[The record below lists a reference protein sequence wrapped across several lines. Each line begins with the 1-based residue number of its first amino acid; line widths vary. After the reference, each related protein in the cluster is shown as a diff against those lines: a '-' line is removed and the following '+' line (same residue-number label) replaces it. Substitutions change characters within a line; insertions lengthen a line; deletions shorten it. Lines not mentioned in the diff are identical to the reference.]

1 MIGYLAALSVLT
13 VGLCFVFGA
22 RAGILATLL
31 LHPIAASGWHVN
43 YFIGGIKLNPL
54 VLMGL
59 IVPMFV
65 FLRAFTR
72 GPAFS
77 QMPLFAIW
85 TIYLCYNI
93 FAGTLHAASEGPAR
107 SMDLIFRHI
116 AGFVG
121 FYMMQA
127 FFTEREDF
135 KKLLLA
141 LIASGIFPILVILYQ
156 IGTGSGTLREMSEGG
171 DLRLDSA
178 MGLVRYSGFFHDI
191 VSVRG
196 YVFQCLAGIILYWAY
211 FVRPGRDIV
220 VRIFL
225 AGLSVAG
232 LFVVYKMYSKAAI
245 GTLLVWFGVW
255 TVGHRKVGLGLALG
269 LVVIGLNALQ
279 ADMIFSETEQLFQ
292 NEIAEVS
299 SDSEVNSAKLLH
311 GRVGVW
317 TNVLRAFGETSMLQQ
332 MFGAWTASGSHNDFL
347 QKLLYGGFV
356 GLTIYLVLLWMIGVR
371 VAKLYFR
378 EKTPINLMAVMI
390 FGGWLIDTIGVVPS
404 LYPGYQWYAWGLIG
418 LAIRGL
424 AFEREKTE
432 TVVKAGPLTQP
443 IWLQGK

>member
-1 MIGYLAALSVLT
+1 VIGYLSALSVL
-13 VGLCFVFGA
+13 VVALCFVFGA

-31 LHPIAASGWHVN
+31 LHPVAAAGWHVN
-43 YFIGGIKLNPL
+43 YFLGGIKLNPL

-65 FLRAFTR
+65 FLRAFGR
-72 GPAFS
+72 GPAFN

-85 TIYLCYNI
+85 TVYLCYNI
-93 FAGTLHAASEGPAR
+93 FAGTLHAISEGPAR

-127 FFTEREDF
+127 FFTERAHF
-135 KKLLLA
+135 KRLLQA
-141 LIASGIFPILVILYQ
+141 LVVSGMFPILVILYQ
-156 IGTGSGTLREMSEGG
+156 IATGSGTLREMSEGG

-178 MGLVRYSGFFHDI
+178 MGLIRYSGFFHDI

-211 FVRPGRDIV
+211 FLKPNRDAV
-220 VRIFL
+220 WKFFL
-225 AGLSVAG
+225 AFLAVAG
-232 LFVVYKMYSKAAI
+232 LFVLYKMYSKAVI
-245 GTLLVWFGVW
+245 GTLLLWFGIW
-255 TVGHRKVGLGLALG
+255 SYGYRKLGVGIALG
-269 LVVIGLNALQ
+269 LLVVAVNALQ
-279 ADMIFSETEQLFQ
+279 SDMIFSETGQLFHT
-292 NEIAEVS
+292 EIEEATGEGDVDS
-299 SDSEVNSAKLLH
+299 SRLLH
-311 GRVGVW
+311 GRIGVWQNILAGFSEASAIEQMVGV
-317 TNVLRAFGETSMLQQ
+317 RSAA
-332 MFGAWTASGSHNDFL
+332 GAHNDFL
-347 QKLLYGGFV
+347 QKLIYGGFV

-390 FGGWLIDTIGVVPS
+390 FGGWMIDTIGVVPS

-418 LAIRGL
+418 LAIKGL
-424 AFEREKTE
+424 AFERESQ
-432 TVVKAGPLTQP
+432 TVVKPGPLTQP